1 MLLVPGQ
8 VGLTL
13 LFQPEV
19 EEVLLMT
26 IEALVR
32 VHIGL
37 PAVPLHWLDKKYS
50 ICILALHV
58 MSPEKLMFTNI
69 NMTILPI
76 DLCRRLC
83 IFL

>member
-26 IEALVR
+26 IEALAR

-37 PAVPLHWLDKKYS
+37 PAVPIYWLHENNS
-50 ICILALHV
+50 ICILALHM
-58 MSPEKLMFTNI
+58 MSPEILILTNI
-69 NMTILPI
+69 KMTILSTA
-76 DLCRRLC
+76 LC
-83 IFL
+83 